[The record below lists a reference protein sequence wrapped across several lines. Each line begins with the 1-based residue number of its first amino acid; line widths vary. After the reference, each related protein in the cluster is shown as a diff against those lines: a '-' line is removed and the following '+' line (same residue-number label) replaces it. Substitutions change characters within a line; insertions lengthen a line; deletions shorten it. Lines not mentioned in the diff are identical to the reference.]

1 MNEIIDAQVRTKE
14 MIVGE
19 IQATINQVKRS
30 VMEGA
35 IIVGSNLKELKELV
49 PHGEWGDYIEDNL
62 GMSTRKAQQYI
73 QLSTEF
79 GDEES
84 VYYKAL
90 TSKAQ
95 YIAHLNVSTAL
106 KLLTIPEE
114 DIEEVIAADV
124 EEEKGPNADLEA
136 KITAYKNDT
145 EKLSEQLR
153 QTKAQ
158 LDMLMASAEDGD
170 KKNSEIDTLKSKIKK
185 LDEKIASADRDK
197 QEAIKKAEE
206 NARYAA
212 RQAAMA
218 ESDEELTNIKAA
230 KVAAE
235 HRADQAERK
244 LQTVSNETLTKFKI
258 HMDNLQLTLQEVVG
272 CIHEIN
278 TTDPERAAKMKDA
291 ATKILKNILEG

>member
-1 MNEIIDAQVRTKE
+1 MNEIIEAQARTKE

-49 PHGEWGDYIEDNL
+49 PHGEWGDFIEDNL
-62 GMSTRKAQQYI
+62 GMSVRKAQQYI

-79 GDEES
+79 GDTES
-84 VYYKAL
+84 VYFKAL
-90 TSKAQ
+90 TSNAQ

-114 DIEEVIAADV
+114 DIEELIATEV
-124 EEEKGPNADLEA
+124 TEEKGTNADLEA
-136 KITAYKNDT
+136 KIAAYKCDT
-145 EKLSEQLR
+145 EKLTEQLN

-158 LDMLMASAEDGD
+158 LNMLMAQAEDGD
-170 KKNSEIDTLKSKIKK
+170 KKSSEIDTLKSKIKK

-197 QEAIKKAEE
+197 QEAIQKAE
-206 NARYAA
+206 ADAKYAG
-212 RQAAMA
+212 RQSAMA
-218 ESDEELTNIKAA
+218 ELTEELDNVKKA
-230 KVAAE
+230 KVEAE
-235 HRADQAERK
+235 QRADQVERR

-272 CIHEIN
+272 CINEIK

-291 ATKILKNILEG
+291 ANKVLKNILEG

>member
-1 MNEIIDAQVRTKE
+1 MSEIIEAQARTKE

-30 VMEGA
+30 VVEGA
-35 IIVGSNLKELKELV
+35 IIIGSNLKELKELV

-73 QLSTEF
+73 QLSNEF
-79 GDEES
+79 GDAES
-84 VYYKAL
+84 AYFEAI
-90 TSKAQ
+90 TANAQ

-114 DIEEVIAADV
+114 DVEELVSSDV
-124 EEEKGPNADLEA
+124 EEEKGTNADLEA
-136 KITAYKNDT
+136 KIAAYKNDKD
-145 EKLSEQLR
+145 KLTEQLQ

-158 LDMLMASAEDGD
+158 LDMLMAQADDGA
-170 KKNSEIDTLKSKIKK
+170 KKNNEIDSLKNKIKK

-197 QEAIKKAEE
+197 QEAIKKAEQ
-206 NARYAA
+206 AASYAA
-212 RQAAMA
+212 RQAALS
-218 ESDEELTNIKAA
+218 ETDEELSNIKKA
-230 KVAAE
+230 KVEAE
-235 HRADQAERK
+235 KRAEKAEQR

-258 HMDNLQLTLQEVVG
+258 HMDNLQLTLQEVMG
-272 CIHEIN
+272 CINEIK

-291 ATKILKNILEG
+291 AGKVLKNILEG